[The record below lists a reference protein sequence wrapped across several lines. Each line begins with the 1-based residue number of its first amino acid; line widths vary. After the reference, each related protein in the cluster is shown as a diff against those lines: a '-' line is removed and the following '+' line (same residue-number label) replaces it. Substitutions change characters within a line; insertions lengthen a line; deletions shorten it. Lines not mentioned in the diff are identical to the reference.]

1 MKKLNKLFLYLPLL
15 VFVLGCEDEDKNP
28 FPLNILEQA
37 AVLRTIDQV
46 SPANINKNDPSS
58 SEFFVEVEADDFQ
71 DNTRFSSMEVYLSL
85 VDNFV
90 DTDNETETTLDDEDI
105 SISDVLYTTVS
116 ASEFTISS
124 ESGKPRYTLT
134 INGSDA
140 ISTLN
145 IGDNLPSLDGGDIIR
160 VRLAMIL
167 NDGSVYTS
175 TNVNGNV
182 TGQFFASSF
191 RYDNT
196 VVCVLDSP
204 PAGDYTLVM
213 ADSYGDGWQTSTS
226 GGGPGIT
233 ITLSNGDVLE
243 VGLCSSYETTYDCTE
258 GDGYAGT
265 TTVTI
270 PEGLTSA
277 DWYFPGDY
285 WGEISFQIYAPSGNL
300 IASYA
305 AGSSA
310 GLIPLNLCNE

>member
-1 MKKLNKLFLYLPLL
+1 MKKINKLFLFLPLL
-15 VFVLGCEDEDKNP
+15 VLIFGCEDEDKNP
-28 FPLNILEQA
+28 FPLDILEQA

-46 SPANINKNDPSS
+46 SPANINKNDPGS

-71 DNTRFSSMEVYLSL
+71 NNTRFSSMEVYISL

-90 DTDNETETTLDDEDI
+90 DRDGETETELDDEDI
-105 SISDVLYTTVS
+105 SISDVLFTTVS

-124 ESGKPRYTLT
+124 ESGKPRYTVSFT
-134 INGSDA
+134 GAEA
-140 ISTLN
+140 ISALE
-145 IGDNLPSLDGGDIIR
+145 IGDNLPRVDGGDIIR

-167 NDGSVYTS
+167 EDGSVYTS

-182 TGQFFASSF
+182 TGQFFASGF

-196 VVCVLDSP
+196 VVCVLPSP

-213 ADSYGDGWQTSTS
+213 QDSYGDGWQTSNGS
-226 GGGPGIT
+226 GGPGIT
-233 ITLSNGDVLE
+233 ITLSNGEILE
-243 VGLCSSYETTYDCTE
+243 AGLCSAYETTYDCTA
-258 GDGYAGT
+258 GDGFAGT

-277 DWYFPGDY
+277 DWYFPGDFY
-285 WGEISFQIYAPSGNL
+285 AEISFQIYAPSGNL

-305 AGSSA
+305 VGSGE